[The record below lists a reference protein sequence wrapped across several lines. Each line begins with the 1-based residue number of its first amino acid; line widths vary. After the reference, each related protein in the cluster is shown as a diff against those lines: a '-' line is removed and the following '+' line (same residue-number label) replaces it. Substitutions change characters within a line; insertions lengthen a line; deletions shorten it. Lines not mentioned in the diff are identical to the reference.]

1 MKRLVDSANSWCKMK
16 MTASQLAKDSVLQLR
31 KYKAEL
37 DDYINEHNINVAV
50 IESLSGNLDQ
60 C

>member
-1 MKRLVDSANSWCKMK
+1 MK

-60 C
+60 CYSA

>member
-1 MKRLVDSANSWCKMK
+1 MKRIVDSANSWCKMK

-37 DDYINEHNINVAV
+37 DDYINEHKINVAV

-60 C
+60 W

>member
-1 MKRLVDSANSWCKMK
+1 MVDSANYWCKRK

-37 DDYINEHNINVAV
+37 DDYINEHNISADV
-50 IESLSGNLDQ
+50 IESLSGDLVQ
-60 C
+60 CYSA

>member
-1 MKRLVDSANSWCKMK
+1 MK

-50 IESLSGNLDQ
+50 IESLSGDLVQ
-60 C
+60 CYSA